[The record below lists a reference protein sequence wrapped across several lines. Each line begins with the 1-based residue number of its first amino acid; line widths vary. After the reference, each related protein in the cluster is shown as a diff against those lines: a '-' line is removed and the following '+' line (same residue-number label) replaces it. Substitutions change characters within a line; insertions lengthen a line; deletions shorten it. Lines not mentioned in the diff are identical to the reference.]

1 MVYDLQK
8 ASMWKRISAWL
19 FDMILLSIV
28 AVGFAWLLSAT
39 LRFDTYSEQ
48 LDAAYA
54 KYEAQYGVTLGM
66 TQEAY
71 EALPEEKQTAY
82 MDAFQALSADSGAV
96 YAYNML
102 ISLSLVITSL
112 SLLMAY
118 LILEF
123 FLPLRLGNGQTL
135 GKKIFGVALMRT
147 DGVKIAPVQL
157 FARTVLGKYAIE
169 TMLPLLLILLI
180 FWGSIGITGT
190 AIITVL
196 LIVQAVLL
204 TVSRTNSAIHDVLS
218 STVAVDFAS
227 QMIFGSEADMI
238 AYKQRI
244 AADRARR
251 ADY

>member
-28 AVGFAWLLSAT
+28 AVGFAWLLSTT
-39 LRFDTYSEQ
+39 LQFDTYNEQ
-48 LDAAYA
+48 LDTAYA
-54 KYEAQYGVTLGM
+54 KYEAQFGVTLGL

-71 EALPEEKQTAY
+71 EALSPEKQTAY
-82 MDAFQALSADSGAV
+82 MDAFRALSADSGAV
-96 YAYNML
+96 QAYNML

-123 FLPLRLGNGQTL
+123 FLPLRFGNGQTL
-135 GKKIFGVALMRT
+135 GKKVFGVALMRT

-157 FARTVLGKYAIE
+157 FARTVLGKYAVE
-169 TMLPLLLILLI
+169 TMLPLLIILLI

-190 AIITVL
+190 AIITAL
-196 LIVQAVLL
+196 LIGQIVLL
-204 TVSRTNSAIHDVLS
+204 TVSRTNSAIHDVLA

-227 QMIFGSEADMI
+227 QMIFGSESDRI
-238 AYKQRI
+238 AYQQRI

>member
-19 FDMILLSIV
+19 FDVILLSVV
-28 AVGFAWLLSAT
+28 AVGFAWLLSVT
-39 LRFDTYSEQ
+39 LHFDTYNEG

-54 KYEAQYGVTLGM
+54 KYEAQFGTDLDL
-66 TQEAY
+66 TQQAY
-71 EALPEEKQTAY
+71 EALPPEKQAAY
-82 MDAFQALSADSGAV
+82 QQAYEALAQDKDAL

-112 SLLMAY
+112 SLLMAF

-135 GKKIFGVALMRT
+135 GKKIFGVAIMRT
-147 DGVKIAPVQL
+147 DGVKISPVQL
-157 FARTVLGKYAIE
+157 FARTLLGKYALE
-169 TMLPLLLILLI
+169 TMLPLMLILLI

-190 AIITVL
+190 AIIMAL
-196 LIVQAVLL
+196 LIGQLAL
-204 TVSRTNSAIHDVLS
+204 VSISRNRSAIHDVLA

-244 AADRARR
+244 AAEQASRE
-251 ADY
+251 DY

>member
-28 AVGFAWLLSAT
+28 AVGFAWLLSTT
-39 LRFDTYSEQ
+39 LQFDTYNEQ
-48 LDAAYA
+48 LDTAYA
-54 KYEAQYGVTLGM
+54 KYEAQFGVTLGL

-71 EALPEEKQTAY
+71 EALSPEKQTAY
-82 MDAFQALSADSGAV
+82 MDAFWALSADSGAV
-96 YAYNML
+96 HAYNML
-102 ISLSLVITSL
+102 ISLSLVITSF

-123 FLPLRLGNGQTL
+123 FLPLRFGNGQTL

-157 FARTVLGKYAIE
+157 FARTVLGKYAVE
-169 TMLPLLLILLI
+169 TMLPLLIILLI

-190 AIITVL
+190 AIITAL
-196 LIVQAVLL
+196 LIGQIVLL
-204 TVSRTNSAIHDVLS
+204 TVSRTNSAIHDVLA

-227 QMIFGSEADMI
+227 QMIFGSESDRI
-238 AYKQRI
+238 AYQQRI